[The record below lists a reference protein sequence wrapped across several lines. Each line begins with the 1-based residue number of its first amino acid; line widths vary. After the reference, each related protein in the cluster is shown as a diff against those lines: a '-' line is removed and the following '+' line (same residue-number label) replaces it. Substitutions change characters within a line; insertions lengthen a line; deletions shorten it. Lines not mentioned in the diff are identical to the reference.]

1 MEQSTHLSEQLTKS
15 LQAQI
20 QKLETGLDPKMV
32 SKKQGFSYIE
42 GCQAVSNANEI
53 FGYGRW
59 NTYFDVIKITT
70 IPVDKNGK
78 AGWKTAVVMKVKVTG
93 WMANGHAS
101 WAHEDIGLGFATS
114 YKDELETYDSA
125 FKEAKTDG
133 IKRCLRHMGNQF
145 GNSLYF
151 KGNPIHD
158 GNPDS
163 EGWDEERYVRLEK
176 ELTEASDKKAA
187 FESRLDIINGCGGK
201 TKDELRKL
209 YKTLTV

>member
-1 MEQSTHLSEQLTKS
+1 MNKQSEVITAQLDLSP
-15 LQAQI
+15 AI
-20 QKLETGLDPKMV
+20 QTRKLVKGLDPSMV

-42 GCQAVSNANEI
+42 GCQAIASANEI
-53 FGYGRW
+53 FGFGGW
-59 NTYFDVIKITT
+59 STFFDIIKSTT
-70 IPVDKNGK
+70 ISVDKGGK
-78 AGWKTAVVMKVKVTG
+78 PGFKTAVVMKVKVVVS
-93 WMANGHAS
+93 MANKQSAV
-101 WAHEDIGLGFATS
+101 HEDIGLGFATS

-125 FKEAKTDG
+125 YKEAKTDG

-151 KGNPIHD
+151 KGNPVHD

-163 EGWDEERYVRLEK
+163 EGWDEERFMRLEK
-176 ELTEASDKKAA
+176 ELTEASDKKSA

-209 YKTLTV
+209 YKTLT